1 MDDSS
6 AAGAFPAGPRLNESK
21 PNLSEAVPINLA
33 GRPAVAFQLADAGD
47 QVYELSDF
55 SAGWLLLVFHRH
67 LM

>member
-1 MDDSS
+1 MSK
-6 AAGAFPAGPRLNESK
+6 K

-33 GRPAVAFQLADAGD
+33 GRPAVPFQLADAGD

-55 SAGWLLLVFHRH
+55 SADWLLLVFHRH